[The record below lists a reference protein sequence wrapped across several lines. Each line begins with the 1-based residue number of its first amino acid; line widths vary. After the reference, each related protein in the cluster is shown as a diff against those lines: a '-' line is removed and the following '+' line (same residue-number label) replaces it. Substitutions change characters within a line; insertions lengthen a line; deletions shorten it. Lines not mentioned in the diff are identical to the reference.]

1 MKTIRP
7 LFCMA
12 VLAFLCVLPSMA
24 KSDGLKFNKKNKF
37 KIVQFTDVHWIYN
50 NPASDEAG
58 ECMVEVL
65 DAEKPD
71 LVVFTGDVI
80 FAKPAREA
88 LDKALEA
95 TVKRKIPFV
104 VTWGNHDDEHDMNR
118 KELSAYVA
126 AKPGNLNTTAEGVS
140 GECNFV
146 LPVKSAD
153 GTKDAALLY
162 MFDSHSYSTVKEI
175 RGYGWIKHDQVDWYN
190 RTSKQFT
197 AANGGTPLPA
207 LAFFHIPLPEF
218 RDAIRN
224 ESGFCVGTRKEKV
237 CAPEINS
244 GLGNAMHKAGDVMGI
259 FVGHDHVNDYVAEWK
274 GILMGYGRYTGGNT
288 VYNGL
293 PHGNGARVIEI
304 TEGSRAIKTWI
315 RVKNGKVINEVDY
328 PADKQNRG

>member
-58 ECMVEVL
+58 ECMAEVL

-126 AKPGNLNTTAEGVS
+126 AKPGNLNTTTEGVS

-237 CAPEINS
+237 SAPEINS

>member
-58 ECMVEVL
+58 ECMAEVL